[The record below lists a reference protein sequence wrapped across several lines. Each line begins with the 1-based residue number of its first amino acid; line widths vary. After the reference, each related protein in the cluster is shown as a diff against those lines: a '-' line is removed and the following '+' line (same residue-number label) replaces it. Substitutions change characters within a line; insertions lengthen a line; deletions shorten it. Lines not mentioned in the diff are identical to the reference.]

1 VRRVDA
7 IVVGGGVM
15 GAAAAWALAQQG
27 RETILY
33 EQFELGHVR
42 GSSHGPSRVFR
53 LAYPQP
59 EYVRLARAALE
70 SWRRLEDAA
79 GEALLLTTGGLYTGE
94 WAEACGAA
102 LASCGVARAWLPAAE
117 AAERFPA
124 MSFEGVER
132 VLWQEDGGICLAER
146 AIDALLRL
154 AGAGGV
160 EVREREEVEHVL
172 LDDQGIMV
180 ATPSERVTAP
190 VVVVAAGTWAGGLLS
205 QLAIELPLRPAF
217 TQVSYF
223 EPRPGQT
230 TSALPTYVESDL
242 EDVGLGRGGY
252 WIPPH
257 GEDARIKVGAGVPG
271 RTVDPAMGPFD
282 RDVERLERDVGFVAQ
297 RLPAFSAE
305 PVATETCLYT
315 MTPDGDFVL
324 ERVGPVVICS
334 CCSGHGFKFAP
345 RIGELV
351 AALATGASQHVTS
364 ERFSLARFA
373 LEARQTS

>member
-1 VRRVDA
+1 MRRVDA

-33 EQFELGHVR
+33 EQFEIGHVR

-59 EYVRLARAALE
+59 EYVRLAQQALE

-79 GEALLLTTGGLYTGE
+79 GEPLLITTGGLYAGA

-102 LASCGVARAWLPAAE
+102 LASCGVSRAWLPAAE

-124 MSFEGVER
+124 MSFDELQR
-132 VLWQEDGGICLAER
+132 VLWQDDGGICLADR
-146 AIDALLRL
+146 TIAALVRL
-154 AGAGGV
+154 AAGGGV
-160 EVREREEVEHVL
+160 EIRERQEVEHVL

-180 ATPSERVTAP
+180 ATPSERATAP

-223 EPRPGQT
+223 EPLAGQT
-230 TSALPTYVESDL
+230 SAPLPTYVESDL
-242 EDVGLGRGGY
+242 EDVGLGTGGY

-257 GEDARIKVGAGVPG
+257 GEQPAIKVGAGVPG
-271 RTVDPAMGPFD
+271 HTVDPAMGPFEPD
-282 RDVERLERDVGFVAQ
+282 SERLQRDAGFVER
-297 RLPAFSAE
+297 RLPAFSSE

-324 ERVGPVVICS
+324 GRVGSVVICS

-351 AALATGASQHVTS
+351 AALATGTNPASPS
-364 ERFSLARFA
+364 ERFALARFA
-373 LEARQTS
+373 QVAYDQP

>member
-7 IVVGGGVM
+7 IIVGGGVM
-15 GAAAAWALAQQG
+15 GAAAAWALAGQG
-27 RETILY
+27 RETILF

-59 EYVRLARAALE
+59 EYVRLAVQALE

-79 GEALLLTTGGLYTGE
+79 GEPLLLTTGGLYAGG

-102 LASCGVARAWLPAAE
+102 LASCGISRAWIPPAE

-124 MSFEGVER
+124 LSLDGIER
-132 VLWQEDGGICLAER
+132 VLWQEDGGICLADR
-146 AIDALLRL
+146 TVAALLRL
-154 AGAGGV
+154 AREGGV
-160 EVREREEVEHVL
+160 EVRERQEVEHVL

-190 VVVVAAGTWAGGLLS
+190 VVVVAAGTWAGALLS

-223 EPRPGQT
+223 EPLAGPAPP
-230 TSALPTYVESDL
+230 SLPTYVESDL
-242 EDVGLGRGGY
+242 EEVGLGTGGY

-257 GEDARIKVGAGVPG
+257 AGTTAIKVGAGVPG
-271 RTVDPAMGPFD
+271 HTVDPTLGPFEPD
-282 RDVERLERDVGFVAQ
+282 AERLQRDVDFVER
-297 RLPAFSAE
+297 RLPAFSSA
-305 PVATETCLYT
+305 PAATETCLYT

-324 ERVGPVVICS
+324 ERVGSVVICS

-351 AALATGASQHVTS
+351 AGLATGAIPASPS
-364 ERFSLARFA
+364 ERFALARFA
-373 LEARQTS
+373 LEPQ

>member
-15 GAAAAWALAQQG
+15 GAASARALAAQG
-27 RETILY
+27 RETILF

-59 EYVRLARAALE
+59 EYVRLAQQALR
-70 SWRRLEDAA
+70 SWRKLEDEA
-79 GEALLLTTGGLYTGE
+79 GEPLLLTAGGLYTGE

-102 LASCGVARAWLPAAE
+102 LASCGVPRAWLPASE

-124 MSFEGVER
+124 MSFAGLDR
-132 VLWQEDGGICLAER
+132 VLWQEDGGICLADRTIE
-146 AIDALLRL
+146 ALVRL
-154 AGAGGV
+154 AREGGV

-172 LDDQGIMV
+172 LDDRGIMV
-180 ATPSERVTAP
+180 ATPSERVSAP

-223 EPRPGQT
+223 EPAAGQAPV
-230 TSALPTYVESDL
+230 SLPTYVESDL

-257 GEDARIKVGAGVPG
+257 GGQPTIKVGAGAPG
-271 RTVDPAMGPFD
+271 HTVDPAMGPFGPD
-282 RDVERLERDVGFVAQ
+282 ADRLERDAGFVAQ
-297 RLPAFSAE
+297 RLPAFSPE

-324 ERVGPVVICS
+324 ERVGSVVICS

-351 AALATGASQHVTS
+351 AALAMGASARAPS
-364 ERFSLARFA
+364 ERFALARFA
-373 LEARQTS
+373 LEPQ

>member
-1 VRRVDA
+1 
-7 IVVGGGVM
+7 M
-15 GAAAAWALAQQG
+15 GAASAWALAGRG
-27 RETILY
+27 RETILF

-59 EYVRLARAALE
+59 DYVLLARQALE

-79 GEALLLTTGGLYTGE
+79 GEQLLLTTGGLYAGG

-102 LASCGVARAWLPAAE
+102 LASCGVSRAWLPAQE

-124 MSFEGVER
+124 MSLAGLDR
-132 VLWQEDGGICLAER
+132 VLWQEDGAVCLAGR
-146 AIDALLRL
+146 AVAALVRL
-154 AGAGGV
+154 ARDGGV

-180 ATPSERVTAP
+180 ATPHERVTAP

-205 QLAIELPLRPAF
+205 QLAIELPLRPALA
-217 TQVSYF
+217 QVSYF
-223 EPRPGQT
+223 EPPAGQPPL
-230 TSALPTYVESDL
+230 SLPTYVESDL
-242 EDVGLGRGGY
+242 GDVGLGLGGY
-252 WIPPH
+252 WVPPH
-257 GEDARIKVGAGVPG
+257 GGRTAVRVGAGAPG
-271 RTVDPAMGPFD
+271 HTVDPAMGSFAPD
-282 RDVERLERDVGFVAQ
+282 PERLQRDLAFVAL
-297 RLPAFSAE
+297 RLPGFSPE

-351 AALATGASQHVTS
+351 AELVAGAGPHALS
-364 ERFSLARFA
+364 ERFALARFA
-373 LEARQTS
+373 RRPHEMK

>member
-1 VRRVDA
+1 MDA

-15 GAAAAWALAQQG
+15 GAASARALAERG
-27 RETILY
+27 RETILF
-33 EQFELGHVR
+33 EQFELGHAL

-59 EYVRLARAALE
+59 EYVRLAQQALG

-79 GEALLLTTGGLYTGE
+79 GEPLLLTTGGLYAGA

-102 LASCGVARAWLPAAE
+102 LASCGVPRAWLPAAE

-124 MSFEGVER
+124 MSFAGLER
-132 VLWQEDGGICLAER
+132 VLWQEDGGICLAAR
-146 AIDALLRL
+146 AVSALVRL
-154 AGAGGV
+154 ARDGGV

-180 ATPSERVTAP
+180 VTPSGRVTAP

-205 QLAIELPLRPAF
+205 QLAIELPLRPALA
-217 TQVSYF
+217 QVSYF
-223 EPRPGQT
+223 EPPAGQPV
-230 TSALPTYVESDL
+230 SLPTYVESDL
-242 EDVGLGRGGY
+242 EHVGLGRGGY

-257 GEDARIKVGAGVPG
+257 GGQTAIRVGVGAPG
-271 RTVDPAMGPFD
+271 RTVDPAMSPFD
-282 RDVERLERDVGFVAQ
+282 PDPERLRHDRELVAE
-297 RLPAFSAE
+297 RLPGFSAD

-324 ERVGPVVICS
+324 ERVGSVVICS

-345 RIGELV
+345 RIGELI
-351 AALATGASQHVTS
+351 AELATGTSRQAPS
-364 ERFSLARFA
+364 ERFAIGRFA
-373 LEARQTS
+373 LDPR

>member
-1 VRRVDA
+1 MRRVDA

-27 RETILY
+27 QETILY
-33 EQFELGHVR
+33 EQFELGHAR

-53 LAYPQP
+53 VAYPQP
-59 EYVRLARAALE
+59 EYVRLAQEALE

-79 GEALLLTTGGLYTGE
+79 GEPLLLKTGGLYAGG

-102 LASCGVARAWLPAAE
+102 LASCGVSRAWLPAAE
-117 AAERFPA
+117 AAERYPA
-124 MSFEGVER
+124 MSFEHLDR
-132 VLWQEDGGICLAER
+132 VLWQEDGGICLADR
-146 AIDALLRL
+146 AIAALVRL
-154 AGAGGV
+154 ARSGGV
-160 EVREREEVEHVL
+160 EIQEQQEVEHVL

-180 ATPSERVTAP
+180 ATPSERVTAR

-223 EPRPGQT
+223 EPRAGLTPA
-230 TSALPTYVESDL
+230 SLPTYVESDL
-242 EDVGLGRGGY
+242 EDVGLGTGGY

-257 GEDARIKVGAGVPG
+257 GERTTIKVGAGVPG
-271 RTVDPAMGPFD
+271 HTVDPAMGPFEPD
-282 RDVERLERDVGFVAQ
+282 ASRLQRDIEFVER
-297 RLPAFSAE
+297 RLPAFSSQ
-305 PVATETCLYT
+305 PTATDTCLYT

-324 ERVGPVVICS
+324 ERVGSVLICS

-351 AALATGASQHVTS
+351 AALATGTGPVSPS

-373 LEARQTS
+373 LEAR

>member
-1 VRRVDA
+1 
-7 IVVGGGVM
+7 
-15 GAAAAWALAQQG
+15 
-27 RETILY
+27 
-33 EQFELGHVR
+33 
-42 GSSHGPSRVFR
+42 
-53 LAYPQP
+53 
-59 EYVRLARAALE
+59 
-70 SWRRLEDAA
+70 
-79 GEALLLTTGGLYTGE
+79 
-94 WAEACGAA
+94 
-102 LASCGVARAWLPAAE
+102 VA
-117 AAERFPA
+117 
-124 MSFEGVER
+124 
-132 VLWQEDGGICLAER
+132 
-146 AIDALLRL
+146 
-154 AGAGGV
+154 
-160 EVREREEVEHVL
+160 VREREEVEHVL

-180 ATPSERVTAP
+180 ATPSGRVTAP

-223 EPRPGQT
+223 DPRPGQT
-230 TSALPTYVESDL
+230 ASALPTYVESDL

-257 GEDARIKVGAGVPG
+257 GAEARIKVGAGVPG

-282 RDVERLERDVGFVAQ
+282 PDVERLERDVGFVAQ

-351 AALATGASQHVTS
+351 AALATGASQHAMS

>member
-1 VRRVDA
+1 MRRVDA
-7 IVVGGGVM
+7 IIVGGGAM
-15 GAAAAWALAQQG
+15 GAAAAWALARKG

-33 EQFELGHVR
+33 EQFEIGHAR
-42 GSSHGPSRVFR
+42 GSSHGASRVFR

-59 EYVRLARAALE
+59 EYVRLAQEALE
-70 SWRRLEDAA
+70 SWRRVEDAA
-79 GEALLLTTGGLYTGE
+79 GESLLITTGGLYAGA

-102 LASCGVARAWLPAAE
+102 LASCGISRAWLPVAE

-124 MSFEGVER
+124 MSFDELDR
-132 VLWQEDGGICLAER
+132 VLWQDDGGICLADR
-146 AIDALLRL
+146 AIAALARL

-160 EVREREEVEHVL
+160 EIREHQEVEHVL

-223 EPRPGQT
+223 EPNAGQT
-230 TSALPTYVESDL
+230 PGALPTFVESDL
-242 EDVGLGRGGY
+242 DDVGLGTGGY
-252 WIPPH
+252 WVPPH
-257 GEDARIKVGAGVPG
+257 GEHAAIKVGAGVPG
-271 RTVDPAMGPFD
+271 RTVDPAMGPFEPD
-282 RDVERLERDVGFVAQ
+282 PARLQRDIGFVER
-297 RLPAFSAE
+297 RLPGFSAE

-334 CCSGHGFKFAP
+334 CCSGHGFKFVP

-351 AALATGASQHVTS
+351 AALVMGAGPASPS
-364 ERFSLARFA
+364 ERFALARFA
-373 LEARQTS
+373 LEPR

>member
-1 VRRVDA
+1 VRHVDA
-7 IVVGGGVM
+7 IVVGGGVL
-15 GAAAAWALAQQG
+15 GAASAWALAEKG
-27 RETILY
+27 RETILF
-33 EQFELGHVR
+33 EQFELGHVH

-59 EYVRLARAALE
+59 EYVRLARQALG

-79 GEALLLTTGGLYTGE
+79 GESLLLTTGGLYTGG

-102 LASCGVARAWLPAAE
+102 LASGGVPRAWLPAAE

-124 MSFEGVER
+124 MSFAGLDR
-132 VLWQEDGGICLAER
+132 VLWQEDGGICLAGR
-146 AIDALLRL
+146 AVSALARL
-154 AGAGGV
+154 ARDRGV

-172 LDDQGIMV
+172 LDDRGIMV
-180 ATPSERVTAP
+180 VTPSERVTAP
-190 VVVVAAGTWAGGLLS
+190 VVVVAAGPWAGGLLS

-223 EPRPGQT
+223 EPSAGQPPV
-230 TSALPTYVESDL
+230 SLPTYVESDL

-257 GEDARIKVGAGVPG
+257 GGQTEIRVGAGAPG
-271 RTVDPAMGPFD
+271 RTVDPARSPFNPD
-282 RDVERLERDVGFVAQ
+282 PERLQRDTEFVAR
-297 RLPAFSAE
+297 RLPGFSTN

-315 MTPDGDFVL
+315 MAPDGDFVL
-324 ERVGPVVICS
+324 ERVGAVVICS

-351 AALATGASQHVTS
+351 AELATGESRNAPS
-364 ERFSLARFA
+364 ERFALARFA
-373 LEARQTS
+373 LEPR

>member
-1 VRRVDA
+1 VDA

-15 GAAAAWALAQQG
+15 GAASAWALAGRG
-27 RETILY
+27 RETILF

-59 EYVRLARAALE
+59 EYVRLARQALE
-70 SWRRLEDAA
+70 SWRRLEA
-79 GEALLLTTGGLYTGE
+79 EAEEPLLLTTGGIYTGG

-102 LASCGVARAWLPAAE
+102 LASCGVSRAWLPADE
-117 AAERFPA
+117 AAERFPG
-124 MSFEGVER
+124 MSFDGIDR
-132 VLWQEDGGICLAER
+132 VLLQEDGGICLADR
-146 AIDALLRL
+146 ALAALVRL
-154 AGAGGV
+154 ARKGGV
-160 EVREREEVEHVL
+160 EIREREEVEHVL

-180 ATPSERVTAP
+180 ATQTEQVTAP

-223 EPRPGQT
+223 EPADGQST
-230 TSALPTYVESDL
+230 ISLPTYVESDL

-257 GEDARIKVGAGVPG
+257 GETTAIKVGAGVPG
-271 RTVDPAMGPFD
+271 HTVDPALGPFEPDAERLQRD
-282 RDVERLERDVGFVAQ
+282 RDFVAK
-297 RLPAFSAE
+297 RLPAFSTD

-324 ERVGPVVICS
+324 ERVGSVVICS

-351 AALATGASQHVTS
+351 ADLATGSGSGAAS
-364 ERFSLARFA
+364 ERFALARFA
-373 LEARQTS
+373 LEPQ